1 MNSKRG
7 KVTSNGANDGLRGA
21 VEVQNFLN
29 SEVFA
34 TPVFLSQV
42 YNLIETRRI
51 PAGKLGGLII
61 GSKAKIRGHFA
72 ELAAGR
78 PRARTAPCST
88 RARDDALYPPA
99 AVRPRVAD
107 NLFYQC
113 SK

>member
-7 KVTSNGANDGLRGA
+7 KVTSNGANDSLRGA
-21 VEVQNFLN
+21 VVVQNFLN

-34 TPVFLSQV
+34 TPVSLSQV

-72 ELAAGR
+72 ELAAGAPGPE
-78 PRARTAPCST
+78 PR
-88 RARDDALYPPA
+88 PA
-99 AVRPRVAD
+99 APAPVTTRSIR
-107 NLFYQC
+107 QRR
-113 SK
+113 SGRGRG